1 MKHRPLKQLC
11 GLLATAA
18 IALVLI
24 GCNGKDG
31 ATGATGATGAAGT
44 PGAPGAP
51 GTPGANGGQVINV
64 PALTAAE
71 WSALSLTGT
80 VTGVT
85 VPTTGAITPTVK
97 FKVIN
102 QNGVPV
108 VGLGQNGPDGY
119 NAHLAFTIA
128 KFVPQSTNAT
138 YATTIPSHWVNY
150 EFVQMPTT
158 AVPTGSITRPRRI
171 RNQRPPSR
179 TTATALPS
187 YAFALDLGQAAEH
200 RHRSRGDP
208 CSALHVADS
217 AT

>member
-158 AVPTGSITRPRRI
+158 AVPTGSITATPDPESNGTLTDNGDGTYHIPSPWTSARPPASPPQSGRPL
-171 RNQRPPSR
+171 QRPTMSPI
-179 TTATALPS
+179 
-187 YAFALDLGQAAEH
+187 
-200 RHRSRGDP
+200 
-208 CSALHVADS
+208 S